1 MRYFLSTSAALP
13 VHVGGFAFEFE
24 PVALRGG
31 SWLGVLAVEDDSA
44 ASALASSGIGSVSEI
59 DLAKYDGL
67 KKKTMGAQNAL
78 NGQPNRQEAQTFP
91 QTAAP
96 ATSPT
101 DHRSDDVGSVS
112 ELKTTT
118 LTPPREFLLEE
129 PSLKKKG
136 RPGRPS
142 VDAE

>member
-13 VHVGGFAFEFE
+13 VNVGGFAFEFE

-44 ASALASSGIGSVSEI
+44 ASALASSGLSAVGEI
-59 DLAKYDGL
+59 DMAKYDGL
-67 KKKTMGAQNAL
+67 KKKMTGAQSVQ
-78 NGQPNRQEAQTFP
+78 GEQPSRREVQTFP
-91 QTAAP
+91 QLADPAAP
-96 ATSPT
+96 PTSQ
-101 DHRSDDVGSVS
+101 RSDSVGSVS
-112 ELKTTT
+112 ELKTTS

-142 VDAE
+142 VDSE